1 MNKLYLCLS
10 FLMGA
15 VVLISNYLVQFPV
28 NHFGLSEILTYGAFS
43 YPIAF
48 LITDLS
54 NRSFGKIQARKIVYF
69 GFIIGVIFTLFV
81 STNFKDIISIRIV
94 IGSGTAFLVA
104 QLIDISVFDR
114 YRKSNKWYVPPLFS
128 SLVGSVIDTFL
139 FFFISFYGTTM
150 PWITLALGDLAVKIV
165 VAITML
171 LPFRLL
177 TSIFKENHLYKNL

>member
-1 MNKLYLCLS
+1 MNKPYLCLS

-28 NHFGLSEILTYGAFS
+28 NHFGLSKIFTYGAFS

-54 NRSFGKIQARKIVYF
+54 NRSFGKKQARKIVYF

-139 FFFISFYGTTM
+139 FFFYIILRNYY
-150 PWITLALGDLAVKIV
+150 ALDYTFFRRSCCENCCCNNNVVTFKI
-165 VAITML
+165 IRNY
-171 LPFRLL
+171 F
-177 TSIFKENHLYKNL
+177 